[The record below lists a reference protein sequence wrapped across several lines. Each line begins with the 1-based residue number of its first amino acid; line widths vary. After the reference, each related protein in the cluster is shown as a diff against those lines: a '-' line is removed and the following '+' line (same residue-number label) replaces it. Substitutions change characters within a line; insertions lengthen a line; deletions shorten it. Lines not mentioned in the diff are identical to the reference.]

1 MELGTTLSTVDMK
14 KLQSSVQIEKWTL
27 SGSISVVT
35 YFEEF
40 LEILLICLI
49 SFMHIKSGWKL
60 VM

>member
-14 KLQSSVQIEKWTL
+14 KLQPNLQIEKWTL
-27 SGSISVVT
+27 SGNMSVVT

-40 LEILLICLI
+40 LEIILICLI